1 MLRGLPIVFVVK
13 LTIAFILA
21 SDAATPE
28 KMTFRSPELWFYL
41 LGLSVLLVIALRR
54 VLARQTPLSDELYS
68 KTVAIEHVQSG
79 VAWIRADGTI
89 RTINASFASTL
100 GALQRELLGRDWYE
114 MFAQQDRPRIQEAFS
129 QMLLLGKCNL
139 DVLGKRMD
147 GTYAGIELLLVAVH
161 DHKMRFVG
169 HHCLIA
175 DRTRERLLEE
185 QLAAIAPKR
194 QERRPGV
201 TSASR

>member
-1 MLRGLPIVFVVK
+1 MPIESVVT
-13 LTIAFILA
+13 LSVAFLLA
-21 SDAATPE
+21 SAADAGSQ
-28 KMTFRSPELWFYL
+28 KITFRSPELWFYL

-54 VLARQTPLSDELYS
+54 VLARQAPLSDELYS

-79 VAWIRADGTI
+79 VAWIRADGSVK
-89 RTINASFASTL
+89 TINASFASTL
-100 GALQRELLGRDWYE
+100 GALQRELLGKEWYDL
-114 MFAQQDRPRIQEAFS
+114 FAQQDRSRLQEAFS
-129 QMLLLGKCNL
+129 QMLLLGKCTL
-139 DVLGKRMD
+139 EAMGKRMD
-147 GTYAGIELLLVAVH
+147 GTYAGLEILLVAVH

-185 QLAAIAPKR
+185 QLAAITPKR
-194 QERRPGV
+194 TERRPNV